1 MHQLLQQIFSGLA
14 AGAIY
19 ASLALAL
26 VMIYRA
32 TDLVNFAQGEM
43 AMFST
48 YIAWTLVNAGLPF
61 WAAFV
66 LTLVVSFLGGM
77 TIERVLIRPVENAPV
92 LAAVVVTI
100 GLLLIFN
107 ALAGWIFTYTLQE
120 FPSPFPDRT
129 MFGALMTTR
138 DLGVI
143 GVTLVMLLLLFAFFR
158 FTATGLAMRAAAQNP
173 ESARLCGIPV
183 GRMLAIGWGLAAAIG
198 ATAGIMVAPVLFLD
212 PNMMGGVLLYAF
224 AGALLGG
231 ITSPVGAVVG
241 GLIVGVTENLVGTY
255 LIASQL
261 KLTVA
266 LGLDHPGA
274 GVQAER
280 LVRHRDRAAGVT
292 MSKGLAAVLP
302 QDAAAARY
310 GGLDAG
316 AWRWI
321 GALALIALAA
331 ALPFAV
337 SNYHVFE
344 LTLVMIYAIAV
355 LGLNILTGY
364 NGQISLGHGGFFAA
378 GAYTA
383 AILMHR
389 YGVPYWATLPP
400 AGLVCFA
407 LGVLFGLPAL
417 RFEGPYLALVTLAMA
432 VATPQLLKYFDTWT
446 GGQQGINLAKV
457 QPPPGLGIDR
467 DRWLY
472 LVVLVV
478 LLVAMRVAANMLN
491 GRTGRAFVAIRDH
504 PIAAAA
510 MGIDVARY
518 KTLAFGTSTSLTGIA
533 GALSAIV
540 IGFVAPESFSLFLSL
555 SFLVGSAVGGIAT
568 ISGAI
573 VGGLFIEFVPNLAND
588 ISDAAP
594 WAIYGLAM
602 LLLMYA
608 MPRGVVGSIG
618 LLLQRFR
625 VAPRR
630 A

>member
-77 TIERVLIRPVENAPV
+77 TIERIIIRPVENAPV

-107 ALAGWIFTYTLQE
+107 ALAGWLFTYTLQE

-129 MFGALMTTR
+129 LFGALMTTR

-143 GVTLVMLLLLFAFFR
+143 GVTLVMLFLLFVFFR

-266 LGLDHPGA
+266 LGLII
-274 GVQAER
+274 
-280 LVRHRDRAAGVT
+280 LV
-292 MSKGLAAVLP
+292 L
-302 QDAAAARY
+302 
-310 GGLDAG
+310 
-316 AWRWI
+316 
-321 GALALIALAA
+321 
-331 ALPFAV
+331 
-337 SNYHVFE
+337 VFRP
-344 LTLVMIYAIAV
+344 
-355 LGLNILTGY
+355 
-364 NGQISLGHGGFFAA
+364 NG
-378 GAYTA
+378 
-383 AILMHR
+383 
-389 YGVPYWATLPP
+389 
-400 AGLVCFA
+400 
-407 LGVLFGLPAL
+407 LFG
-417 RFEGPYLALVTLAMA
+417 T
-432 VATPQLLKYFDTWT
+432 
-446 GGQQGINLAKV
+446 
-457 QPPPGLGIDR
+457 
-467 DRWLY
+467 
-472 LVVLVV
+472 
-478 LLVAMRVAANMLN
+478 
-491 GRTGRAFVAIRDH
+491 
-504 PIAAAA
+504 
-510 MGIDVARY
+510 
-518 KTLAFGTSTSLTGIA
+518 
-533 GALSAIV
+533 AIV
-540 IGFVAPESFSLFLSL
+540 
-555 SFLVGSAVGGIAT
+555 
-568 ISGAI
+568 
-573 VGGLFIEFVPNLAND
+573 
-588 ISDAAP
+588 
-594 WAIYGLAM
+594 
-602 LLLMYA
+602 
-608 MPRGVVGSIG
+608 R
-618 LLLQRFR
+618 R
-625 VAPRR
+625 V
-630 A
+630 

>member
-66 LTLVVSFLGGM
+66 LTLVASFLGGM
-77 TIERVLIRPVENAPV
+77 TIERILIRPVENAPV

-107 ALAGWIFTYTLQE
+107 ALAGWLFTYTLQE

-129 MFGALMTTR
+129 LFGALMTTR

-143 GVTLVMLLLLFAFFR
+143 GVTLVMLFLLFVFFR

-266 LGLDHPGA
+266 LGLII
-274 GVQAER
+274 
-280 LVRHRDRAAGVT
+280 LV
-292 MSKGLAAVLP
+292 LVLRP
-302 QDAAAARY
+302 
-310 GGLDAG
+310 
-316 AWRWI
+316 
-321 GALALIALAA
+321 
-331 ALPFAV
+331 
-337 SNYHVFE
+337 
-344 LTLVMIYAIAV
+344 
-355 LGLNILTGY
+355 
-364 NGQISLGHGGFFAA
+364 NG
-378 GAYTA
+378 
-383 AILMHR
+383 
-389 YGVPYWATLPP
+389 
-400 AGLVCFA
+400 
-407 LGVLFGLPAL
+407 LFG
-417 RFEGPYLALVTLAMA
+417 T
-432 VATPQLLKYFDTWT
+432 
-446 GGQQGINLAKV
+446 
-457 QPPPGLGIDR
+457 
-467 DRWLY
+467 
-472 LVVLVV
+472 
-478 LLVAMRVAANMLN
+478 
-491 GRTGRAFVAIRDH
+491 
-504 PIAAAA
+504 
-510 MGIDVARY
+510 
-518 KTLAFGTSTSLTGIA
+518 
-533 GALSAIV
+533 AIV
-540 IGFVAPESFSLFLSL
+540 
-555 SFLVGSAVGGIAT
+555 
-568 ISGAI
+568 
-573 VGGLFIEFVPNLAND
+573 
-588 ISDAAP
+588 
-594 WAIYGLAM
+594 
-602 LLLMYA
+602 
-608 MPRGVVGSIG
+608 R
-618 LLLQRFR
+618 R
-625 VAPRR
+625 V
-630 A
+630 

>member
-92 LAAVVVTI
+92 LAAVVVTN
-100 GLLLIFN
+100 GLMLIFN
-107 ALAGWIFTYTLQE
+107 SLAGWLFTYTLQE

-266 LGLDHPGA
+266 LGLII
-274 GVQAER
+274 
-280 LVRHRDRAAGVT
+280 LV
-292 MSKGLAAVLP
+292 L
-302 QDAAAARY
+302 
-310 GGLDAG
+310 
-316 AWRWI
+316 
-321 GALALIALAA
+321 
-331 ALPFAV
+331 
-337 SNYHVFE
+337 VFRP
-344 LTLVMIYAIAV
+344 
-355 LGLNILTGY
+355 
-364 NGQISLGHGGFFAA
+364 NG
-378 GAYTA
+378 
-383 AILMHR
+383 
-389 YGVPYWATLPP
+389 
-400 AGLVCFA
+400 
-407 LGVLFGLPAL
+407 LFG
-417 RFEGPYLALVTLAMA
+417 T
-432 VATPQLLKYFDTWT
+432 
-446 GGQQGINLAKV
+446 
-457 QPPPGLGIDR
+457 
-467 DRWLY
+467 
-472 LVVLVV
+472 
-478 LLVAMRVAANMLN
+478 
-491 GRTGRAFVAIRDH
+491 
-504 PIAAAA
+504 
-510 MGIDVARY
+510 
-518 KTLAFGTSTSLTGIA
+518 
-533 GALSAIV
+533 AIV
-540 IGFVAPESFSLFLSL
+540 
-555 SFLVGSAVGGIAT
+555 
-568 ISGAI
+568 
-573 VGGLFIEFVPNLAND
+573 
-588 ISDAAP
+588 
-594 WAIYGLAM
+594 
-602 LLLMYA
+602 
-608 MPRGVVGSIG
+608 R
-618 LLLQRFR
+618 R
-625 VAPRR
+625 V
-630 A
+630 

>member
-77 TIERVLIRPVENAPV
+77 TIERILIRPVENAPV

-266 LGLDHPGA
+266 LGLII
-274 GVQAER
+274 
-280 LVRHRDRAAGVT
+280 LV
-292 MSKGLAAVLP
+292 L
-302 QDAAAARY
+302 
-310 GGLDAG
+310 
-316 AWRWI
+316 
-321 GALALIALAA
+321 
-331 ALPFAV
+331 
-337 SNYHVFE
+337 VFRP
-344 LTLVMIYAIAV
+344 
-355 LGLNILTGY
+355 
-364 NGQISLGHGGFFAA
+364 NG
-378 GAYTA
+378 
-383 AILMHR
+383 
-389 YGVPYWATLPP
+389 
-400 AGLVCFA
+400 
-407 LGVLFGLPAL
+407 LFG
-417 RFEGPYLALVTLAMA
+417 T
-432 VATPQLLKYFDTWT
+432 
-446 GGQQGINLAKV
+446 
-457 QPPPGLGIDR
+457 
-467 DRWLY
+467 
-472 LVVLVV
+472 
-478 LLVAMRVAANMLN
+478 
-491 GRTGRAFVAIRDH
+491 
-504 PIAAAA
+504 
-510 MGIDVARY
+510 
-518 KTLAFGTSTSLTGIA
+518 
-533 GALSAIV
+533 AIV
-540 IGFVAPESFSLFLSL
+540 
-555 SFLVGSAVGGIAT
+555 
-568 ISGAI
+568 
-573 VGGLFIEFVPNLAND
+573 
-588 ISDAAP
+588 
-594 WAIYGLAM
+594 
-602 LLLMYA
+602 
-608 MPRGVVGSIG
+608 R
-618 LLLQRFR
+618 R
-625 VAPRR
+625 V
-630 A
+630 